1 MSESLKKQVSDLKEF
16 TLPYYKLKD
25 LQRTGWLE
33 KLNIENSESVA
44 SHTLLMIVIFLFLA
58 SKYSFSNKK
67 KLKLIQ
73 MILIHDLA
81 ESIIGDITPEAII
94 STKKKEMESEA
105 FIFIINNLTP
115 NNLRGELLNVWNE
128 YNEHAS
134 FDSKLV
140 HIIDKMEML
149 LQANFYFTNRQNIQ
163 FSQIAPFKSSV
174 STFIEKDKYNI
185 KSQIDCDPHSNENK
199 KLTEIKEILAY
210 LCK

>member
-1 MSESLKKQVSDLKEF
+1 LSESLKKQVNDLKEF
-16 TLPYYKLKD
+16 TLPYYKLKE

-44 SHTLLMIVIFLFLA
+44 SHTLLMIVILLFLT
-58 SKYSFSNKK
+58 SKYSFSSKK

-81 ESIIGDITPEAII
+81 ESIIGDITPETLNSA
-94 STKKKEMESEA
+94 KKKEMEDEA
-105 FIFIINNLTP
+105 FGFIINNLPP
-115 NNLRGELLNVWNE
+115 NNLKKDLLKVWKE
-128 YNEHAS
+128 YNEHSS

-149 LQANFYFTNRQNIQ
+149 LQADFYFWNRQNIQ
-163 FSQIAPFKSSV
+163 LSQIAPFKRSV
-174 STFIEKDKYNI
+174 SNFVDKDEY
-185 KSQIDCDPHSNENK
+185 KSDSDISCDLQINEIK

>member
-1 MSESLKKQVSDLKEF
+1 LSESLKREVNDLKEF
-16 TLPYYKLKD
+16 TLPYYKLKE

-44 SHTLLMIVIFLFLA
+44 SHTLLMIVVLLFLA
-58 SKYSFSNKK
+58 SKYSFSSTK

-81 ESIIGDITPEAII
+81 ESIIGDLTPEAI
-94 STKKKEMESEA
+94 SSAKKKQMEDEA
-105 FIFIINNLTP
+105 FRFITNNFPP
-115 NNLRGELLNVWNE
+115 NNLRKDLLNFWKE
-128 YNEHAS
+128 YNEHTS

-149 LQANFYFTNRQNIQ
+149 LQADFYFSNRQNIH
-163 FSQIAPFKSSV
+163 FSQIAPFKRSV
-174 STFIEKDKYNI
+174 STFVDEDKGY
-185 KSQIDCDPHSNENK
+185 IDSETHCDLQSNENK